1 MSNLD
6 NLVNTYEGRPG
17 LSELEAELLWEY
29 AKTAALIKDVSLIR
43 QITGRFRSETHTCR
57 SQQPRVHLFNT
68 HNSQSLRMNAAQSMT
83 RSRLSSLLYSFILEY
98 WGWS

>member
-6 NLVNTYEGRPG
+6 NLVNTYEGYPG

-43 QITGRFRSETHTCR
+43 QITTRFWSETHTQITAATR
-57 SQQPRVHLFNT
+57 ALVQHSQQ
-68 HNSQSLRMNAAQSMT
+68 SI
-83 RSRLSSLLYSFILEY
+83 SSDERRAIDDKIALVFTLV
-98 WGWS
+98 